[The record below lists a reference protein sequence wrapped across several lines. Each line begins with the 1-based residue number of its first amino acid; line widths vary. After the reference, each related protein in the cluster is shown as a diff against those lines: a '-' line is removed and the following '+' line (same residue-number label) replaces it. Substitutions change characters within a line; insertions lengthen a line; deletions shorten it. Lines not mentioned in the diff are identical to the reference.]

1 MKNNS
6 DYDMEAHRDLID
18 SLYSH
23 ADQELGFKKPP
34 TLIFQSDPRN
44 YGALSKTAHYDPSSQ
59 EITIYVDG
67 RHIKD
72 ILRSFAHELV
82 HHHQNEQ
89 GRLSGANVTQGEQD
103 FDDIEGEA
111 YHTGNL
117 KLFRK
122 WEDGIKQNSPT
133 IYNERRIYKM
143 STKKWKNKEL
153 SKLMTEKFGFK
164 MDLNK
169 LNENVQE
176 EVLEEA
182 QLDPDK
188 YYLMDGGAVYKGP
201 FDSYDQAEDAM
212 DIGGLQIKS
221 PKPKFSP
228 EEIAAAKARAA
239 KFGLEEAAEQVDEG
253 GCNEQEVEEGKCG
266 AHEGMDEGK
275 GEKCPTCGKTTTKRD
290 GEKCPTC
297 GKNLAGETMDEEEKK
312 KMVKG
317 PDGKMVPDYVVDG
330 EGDDDKKDQMPK
342 GDGDKGSD
350 KEESGEKKKFKPK
363 KGEVPPQF
371 KKKEGL
377 KEHKIWNDKGFKMDL
392 NKLLK

>member
-1 MKNNS
+1 
-6 DYDMEAHRDLID
+6 MEAHQDLVD

-23 ADQELGFKKPP
+23 ADQQLGFKKPP

-44 YGALSKTAHYDPSSQ
+44 YGALSKTAQYDPRSQ

-122 WEDGIKQNSPT
+122 WEDGIKQKNPT

-153 SKLMTEKFGFK
+153 SNLMTEKFGYK
-164 MDLNK
+164 MDLSK
-169 LNENVQE
+169 LNESAQE
-176 EVLEEA
+176 EQLEEA
-182 QLDPDK
+182 
-188 YYLMDGGAVYKGP
+188 V
-201 FDSYDQAEDAM
+201 
-212 DIGGLQIKS
+212 
-221 PKPKFSP
+221 
-228 EEIAAAKARAA
+228 EE
-239 KFGLEEAAEQVDEG
+239 LEEAAEQLDEN
-253 GCNEQEVEEGKCG
+253 GCGKNEEMVEGNCVKKEGHG
-266 AHEGMDEGK
+266 EEMDEGK
-275 GEKCPTCGKTTTKRD
+275 GKGKCACGGPLDDNGRCKGCKGSPED
-290 GEKCPTC
+290 CKC
-297 GKNLAGETMDEEEKK
+297 KKKEAMDEES
-312 KMVKG
+312 KG
-317 PDGKMVPDYVVDG
+317 PKGTAAHSPPYDKENKCDFVDC
-330 EGDDDKKDQMPK
+330 
-342 GDGDKGSD
+342 GDKN
-350 KEESGEKKKFKPK
+350 EN
-363 KGEVPPQF
+363 
-371 KKKEGL
+371 L
-377 KEHKIWNDKGFKMDL
+377 KEHRVQNHGGFYMDL

>member
-6 DYDMEAHRDLID
+6 DYDMESHKDLID

-23 ADQELGFKKPP
+23 AHQELGFKKPP
-34 TLIFQSDPRN
+34 MLIFQSDPRN
-44 YGALSKTAHYDPSSQ
+44 YGALAKTAQYNPSSQ

-122 WEDGIKQNSPT
+122 WEDGIKENSPT

-153 SKLMTEKFGFK
+153 SKLMTEKHGFK
-164 MDLNK
+164 MDLSK
-169 LNENVQE
+169 LNESVQE
-176 EVLEEA
+176 EA
-182 QLDPDK
+182 
-188 YYLMDGGAVYKGP
+188 
-201 FDSYDQAEDAM
+201 
-212 DIGGLQIKS
+212 
-221 PKPKFSP
+221 
-228 EEIAAAKARAA
+228 
-239 KFGLEEAAEQVDEG
+239 LEEAADKLDEM
-253 GCNEQEVEEGKCG
+253 GCTKEEVAEGACG
-266 AHEGMDEGK
+266 KAHEGLDESDVDYEATGHLKPGEVSQRGYINDK
-275 GEKCPTCGKTTTKRD
+275 GEWLPLGTPEAKEFEQEMLQRIQKFRKPT
-290 GEKCPTC
+290 
-297 GKNLAGETMDEEEKK
+297 
-312 KMVKG
+312 KG
-317 PDGKMVPDYVVDG
+317 FDKEPDFDAMLNDPNIQKMVPEAVDPEDMQ
-330 EGDDDKKDQMPK
+330 EGKDEKCEKCEKAKSDCECPK
-342 GDGDKGSD
+342 
-350 KEESGEKKKFKPK
+350 KEELGNNKIDPTDDVDAGLKGADGSKVSRGDVAAEKGGARGPGKKKNK
-363 KGEVPPQF
+363 K
-371 KKKEGL
+371 L
-377 KEHKIWNDKGFKMDL
+377 KEHKVWNDRGFKMDL

>member
-1 MKNNS
+1 
-6 DYDMEAHRDLID
+6 MEAHQDLVD

-23 ADQELGFKKPP
+23 ADQQLGFKKPP

-44 YGALSKTAHYDPSSQ
+44 YGALSKTAQYDPRSQ

-122 WEDGIKQNSPT
+122 WEDGIKQKNPT

-153 SKLMTEKFGFK
+153 SNLMTEKFGYK
-164 MDLNK
+164 MDLSK
-169 LNENVQE
+169 LNESVQE
-176 EVLEEA
+176 EQLEEA
-182 QLDPDK
+182 
-188 YYLMDGGAVYKGP
+188 V
-201 FDSYDQAEDAM
+201 
-212 DIGGLQIKS
+212 
-221 PKPKFSP
+221 
-228 EEIAAAKARAA
+228 EE
-239 KFGLEEAAEQVDEG
+239 LEEAAEQLDEN
-253 GCNEQEVEEGKCG
+253 GCGPNEEMVEGNCVKQEE
-266 AHEGMDEGK
+266 MDEGK
-275 GEKCPTCGKTTTKRD
+275 DKKCPSCGKMTTKGD
-290 GEKCPTC
+290 GKKCPSC
-297 GKNLAGETMDEEEKK
+297 DKKLAGEVMDEEL
-312 KMVKG
+312 G
-317 PDGKMVPDYVVDG
+317 DGKIDP
-330 EGDDDKKDQMPK
+330 DDDEKAGLKGADPSKVGRGDVAAEKGGARGPGKKN
-342 GDGDKGSD
+342 
-350 KEESGEKKKFKPK
+350 EN
-363 KGEVPPQF
+363 
-371 KKKEGL
+371 L
-377 KEHKIWNDKGFKMDL
+377 KEHRVQNHGGFYMDL

>member
-1 MKNNS
+1 MKCPMKNYS
-6 DYDMEAHRDLID
+6 DYDMEAHKDLID

-23 ADQELGFKKPP
+23 ANQELGFKKPP
-34 TLIFQSDPRN
+34 MLIFQSDPRN
-44 YGALSKTAHYDPSSQ
+44 YGALSKTAQYDPSSQ

-82 HHHQNEQ
+82 HHYQNEQ

-153 SKLMTEKFGFK
+153 SNLMTEKYGFK
-164 MDLNK
+164 MDLRK
-169 LNENVQE
+169 LNES
-176 EVLEEA
+176 VLEEEMSVEKGVEKVKA
-182 QLDPDK
+182 GEAHPFMYASKMAKTQGG
-188 YYLMDGGAVYKGP
+188 DGKEIQDAILKALK
-201 FDSYDQAEDAM
+201 DQGVDWKA
-212 DIGGLQIKS
+212 GLK
-221 PKPKFSP
+221 KKN
-228 EEIAAAKARAA
+228 EE
-239 KFGLEEAAEQVDEG
+239 LDEG
-253 GCNEQEVEEGKCG
+253 SCSEGEMGEAHCMEE
-266 AHEGMDEGK
+266 ELDEGK
-275 GEKCPTCGKTTTKRD
+275 DKDCPECKKAKSD
-290 GEKCPTC
+290 CECPD
-297 GKNLAGETMDEEEKK
+297 KKEAMDEEKEEGGKK
-312 KMVKG
+312 EHPLDVAPPHTGK
-317 PDGKMVPDYVVDG
+317 PDAKDFAKLRK
-330 EGDDDKKDQMPK
+330 DKK
-342 GDGDKGSD
+342 
-350 KEESGEKKKFKPK
+350 
-363 KGEVPPQF
+363 
-371 KKKEGL
+371 L

>member
-6 DYDMEAHRDLID
+6 DYDMESHKDLID

-23 ADQELGFKKPP
+23 AHQELGFKKPP
-34 TLIFQSDPRN
+34 MLIFQSDPRN
-44 YGALSKTAHYDPSSQ
+44 YGALSKTAQYNPSSQ

-122 WEDGIKQNSPT
+122 WEDGIKENSPT

-153 SKLMTEKFGFK
+153 SKLMTEKYGFK
-164 MDLNK
+164 MNLGK

-176 EVLEEA
+176 ETLEEVE
-182 QLDPDK
+182 QLDENGCGKNEEMIEGSCVKKESVAHKGHD
-188 YYLMDGGAVYKGP
+188 LMVQGFEKAMMKALKDYSEMAMRGQTPEMQERIKSMKRLMSQALITGISNLK
-201 FDSYDQAEDAM
+201 DYDQSQGRE
-212 DIGGLQIKS
+212 
-221 PKPKFSP
+221 
-228 EEIAAAKARAA
+228 
-239 KFGLEEAAEQVDEG
+239 FGDPVSDEEADDRLTYG
-253 GCNEQEVEEGKCG
+253 LKEEGK
-266 AHEGMDEGK
+266 D
-275 GEKCPTCGKTTTKRD
+275 EKC
-290 GEKCPTC
+290 EKCEKAKDDCECP
-297 GKNLAGETMDEEEKK
+297 KEAMDEEVDEATTPKYDDNPALVGK
-312 KMVKG
+312 QDKLPDELQKG
-317 PDGKMVPDYVVDG
+317 II
-330 EGDDDKKDQMPK
+330 Q
-342 GDGDKGSD
+342 
-350 KEESGEKKKFKPK
+350 K
-363 KGEVPPQF
+363 KG
-371 KKKEGL
+371 KL
-377 KEHKIWNDKGFKMDL
+377 KEHKVWNDRGFKMDL